1 MDYLPRPGIVC
12 VRLCGKRVLVPSR
25 MASDACQTVLPLNMS
40 GFMIWNAI
48 VQDDSMEKLQNL
60 YGVFSS
66 LEPEAQLSKI
76 QEFCQKLLKL
86 GFILPKEQE
95 RERGLNSEEDA
106 GD

>member
-48 VQDDSMEKLQNL
+48 ENDDPPEKLLEL
-60 YGVFSS
+60 YGAFSR
-66 LEPEAQLSKI
+66 LDPEVQKTRI
-76 QEFCQKLLKL
+76 EEFCQRLLEL
-86 GFILPKEQE
+86 GFVIRKPQQPLS
-95 RERGLNSEEDA
+95 R
-106 GD
+106 